1 MSVRAPVAKLAPGE
15 RTLSAESSQYLCRVL
30 RLRDGE
36 RFVAFDPESRTE
48 AEATILEASA
58 SAARVTVGECHAAS
72 VVAETPVA
80 LVYGLAKGD
89 KVDSVVRDATELGA
103 TRIVIARTTRAV
115 AKLDAERAGP
125 KVERWRRIAEQAARQ
140 CGRADPP
147 VVLGVL
153 DWREALASAGAG
165 ASAGASN
172 EAAASDEAA
181 AKFCLWENATEPLAP
196 LLRDA
201 LARGAP
207 IAFAIGPEG
216 GLTETEVEEA
226 RVLGYAPVS
235 LGRFILRTETVAA
248 AVLGAV
254 RILTVP

>member
-1 MSVRAPVAKLAPGE
+1 MSVRAPVAKLESGE

-36 RFVAFDPESRTE
+36 RFVAFDPGSRTE

-58 SAARVTVGECHAAS
+58 SAARVTIGECHAAS

-89 KVDSVVRDATELGA
+89 KVDGVVRDATELGT

-115 AKLDAERAGP
+115 AKLDGERAGT

-147 VVLGVL
+147 VVDGVL
-153 DWREALASAGAG
+153 GWREALTLASD
-165 ASAGASN
+165 
-172 EAAASDEAA
+172 ASDESA

-196 LLRDA
+196 LLRAA
-201 LARGAP
+201 LSRGAP
-207 IAFAIGPEG
+207 IVFAIGPEG
-216 GLTETEVEEA
+216 GLTAAEVEEA

-235 LGRFILRTETVAA
+235 LGLFVLRTETVAA